1 MAAFAVKRKYMSIMI
16 QIDHDRRRVVGVASG
31 TLEDRDLFAYQQEAG
46 RFPDYDEIFDGTA
59 VEHLQDV
66 NPACLKKLADV
77 AAAADRAGRAAKLV
91 IIASQD
97 VHFGLGRMYGSLREC
112 APHATKKSAV
122 FHTRE
127 EAEQWLAAKEE

>member
-1 MAAFAVKRKYMSIMI
+1 MSISI
-16 QIDHDRRRVVGVASG
+16 HVDHDQRRVVGVASG

-46 RFPDYDEIFDGTA
+46 QFPDYDEIFDGTA
-59 VEHLQDV
+59 VEHMRDI
-66 NPACLKKLADV
+66 NPTCLKKLADV
-77 AAAADRAGRAAKLV
+77 AAAADRADRAAKLV
-91 IIASQD
+91 IVASQD

-127 EAEQWLAAKEE
+127 EAEQWLAANEE

>member
-1 MAAFAVKRKYMSIMI
+1 MSILV
-16 QIDHDRRRVVGVASG
+16 QVDHDQRRVVGIASG

-59 VEHLQDV
+59 VEHLQDI

-77 AAAADRAGRAAKLV
+77 AAAADRADRESKLV

>member
-1 MAAFAVKRKYMSIMI
+1 MSILV
-16 QIDHDRRRVVGVASG
+16 QVDHDQRRVVGIASG

-59 VEHLQDV
+59 VEHLQDI
-66 NPACLKKLADV
+66 NHACLKKLADV
-77 AAAADRAGRAAKLV
+77 AAAADRADRAAKLV

-112 APHATKKSAV
+112 SPHATKKSAV
-122 FHTRE
+122 FHTWE

>member
-1 MAAFAVKRKYMSIMI
+1 MSIMI
-16 QIDHDRRRVVGVASG
+16 QIDHERRRIVGVAEG
-31 TLEDRDLFAYQQEAG
+31 TLEVRDLFAYQQEAG
-46 RFPDYDEIFDGTA
+46 RFPDYDEFFDGTA

-66 NPACLKKLADV
+66 NPAFLKRLADV

-112 APHATKKSAV
+112 APHSTRKSAV

>member
-1 MAAFAVKRKYMSIMI
+1 MSISI
-16 QIDHDRRRVVGVASG
+16 QIDHERRRVVGVAEG

-46 RFPDYDEIFDGTA
+46 RFPDYDEWFDGTA
-59 VEHLQDV
+59 VEHLRDITS
-66 NPACLKKLADV
+66 ASLKKLADV
-77 AAAADRAGRAAKLV
+77 AAAADCADRNAKLV

-112 APHATKKSAV
+112 SPHATKKSAV
-122 FHTRE
+122 FHTWE

>member
-1 MAAFAVKRKYMSIMI
+1 MSIFV
-16 QIDHDRRRVVGVASG
+16 QVDHDQRRVVGIASG

-59 VEHLQDV
+59 VEHLQDI

-77 AAAADRAGRAAKLV
+77 AAAADRADRAAKLV

>member
-1 MAAFAVKRKYMSIMI
+1 MI
-16 QIDHDRRRVVGVASG
+16 QIDHERRRVVGVAAG

-46 RFPDYDEIFDGTA
+46 RFPDYDEVFDGTA
-59 VEHLQDV
+59 VDRLRDITS
-66 NPACLKKLADV
+66 ASLKKLADV
-77 AAAADRAGRAAKLV
+77 AAAADRADRNAKLV

-112 APHATKKSAV
+112 SPHATKKSAV
-122 FHTRE
+122 FHTWE

>member
-1 MAAFAVKRKYMSIMI
+1 MI
-16 QIDHDRRRVVGVASG
+16 QIDHERRRVVGVAAG

-46 RFPDYDEIFDGTA
+46 RYPDYDEVFDGTA
-59 VEHLQDV
+59 VDRLRDITS
-66 NPACLKKLADV
+66 ASLKKLADV
-77 AAAADRAGRAAKLV
+77 AAAADRADRNAKLV

-112 APHATKKSAV
+112 SPHATKKSAV
-122 FHTRE
+122 FHTWE

>member
-1 MAAFAVKRKYMSIMI
+1 MSILV
-16 QIDHDRRRVVGVASG
+16 QVDHDQRRVVGIASG

-59 VEHLQDV
+59 VEHLQDI

-77 AAAADRAGRAAKLV
+77 AAAADRADRAAKLV

-112 APHATKKSAV
+112 SPHATKKSAV
-122 FHTRE
+122 FHTWE

>member
-1 MAAFAVKRKYMSIMI
+1 MSITI
-16 QIDHDRRRVVGVASG
+16 QIDHERRRIVGIASG
-31 TLEDRDLFAYQQEAG
+31 TLEDRDLFAYQKEAG
-46 RFPDYDEIFDGTA
+46 RYPDYDEIFDGTA
-59 VEHLQDV
+59 VTRLQDV
-66 NPACLKKLADV
+66 NSASLKKLADV
-77 AAAADRAGRAAKLV
+77 AAAADRADREAKLV

>member
-1 MAAFAVKRKYMSIMI
+1 MSILV
-16 QIDHDRRRVVGVASG
+16 QVDHDQRRVVGIASG

-59 VEHLQDV
+59 VEHLQDI

-77 AAAADRAGRAAKLV
+77 AAAADRADRAAKLV

-112 APHATKKSAV
+112 APHATKKAAV

>member
-1 MAAFAVKRKYMSIMI
+1 MSILV
-16 QIDHDRRRVVGVASG
+16 QVDHDQRRVVGIASG

-59 VEHLQDV
+59 VEHLQDI

-77 AAAADRAGRAAKLV
+77 AAAADRADRAAKLV

-122 FHTRE
+122 FHTWE

>member
-1 MAAFAVKRKYMSIMI
+1 MI
-16 QIDHDRRRVVGVASG
+16 QIDHERRRVVGVAAG
-31 TLEDRDLFAYQQEAG
+31 TLEDRDLFAYQKEAG
-46 RFPDYDEIFDGTA
+46 RYPDYDEVFDGTA
-59 VEHLQDV
+59 VDRLRDITS
-66 NPACLKKLADV
+66 ASLKKLADV
-77 AAAADRAGRAAKLV
+77 AAAADRADRNAKLV

>member
-1 MAAFAVKRKYMSIMI
+1 MSILV
-16 QIDHDRRRVVGVASG
+16 QVDHDQRRVVGIASG

-59 VEHLQDV
+59 VEHLQDI

-77 AAAADRAGRAAKLV
+77 AAAADRADRAAKLV

-122 FHTRE
+122 FDTRE

>member
-1 MAAFAVKRKYMSIMI
+1 MSILV
-16 QIDHDRRRVVGVASG
+16 QVDHDQRRVVGIASG

-59 VEHLQDV
+59 VEHLQDI

-77 AAAADRAGRAAKLV
+77 AAAADRADRAAKLV

>member
-1 MAAFAVKRKYMSIMI
+1 MSILV
-16 QIDHDRRRVVGVASG
+16 QVDHDQRRVVGIASG

-59 VEHLQDV
+59 VEHLQDI

-77 AAAADRAGRAAKLV
+77 AAAADRADRAAKLV

-97 VHFGLGRMYGSLREC
+97 VHFGLGRMYESLREC

>member
-1 MAAFAVKRKYMSIMI
+1 MI
-16 QIDHDRRRVVGVASG
+16 QIDHERRRVVGVAAG

-46 RFPDYDEIFDGTA
+46 RFPDYDEVFDGTA
-59 VEHLQDV
+59 VERLRDITS
-66 NPACLKKLADV
+66 ASLKKLADV
-77 AAAADRAGRAAKLV
+77 AAAADRSDRNAKLV

-112 APHATKKSAV
+112 SPHATKKSAV
-122 FHTRE
+122 FHTWE